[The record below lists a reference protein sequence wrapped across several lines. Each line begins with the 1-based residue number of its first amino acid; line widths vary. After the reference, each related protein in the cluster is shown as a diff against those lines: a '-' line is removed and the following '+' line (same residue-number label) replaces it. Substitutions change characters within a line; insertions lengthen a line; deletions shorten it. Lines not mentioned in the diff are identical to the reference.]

1 MEQKAV
7 VYAQVIR
14 LTHPDAVLLKR
25 CRTNDQ
31 AAFSEV
37 VDRYK
42 IKIYNY
48 LYRMMGDAA
57 DAEDATQEVFVRL
70 YTSLDS
76 FRSQA
81 SLNTWL
87 FRIAGNLCIDYFR
100 RSKKHRAVAFSLD
113 EPVGAEVT
121 ESGDAG
127 HEVADL
133 GYEPYRLL
141 EQQETSDQIRSA
153 LGQLPEKLR
162 MVVVL
167 HDIEGM
173 PYEEIAQVV
182 GCPLGTVKSRLFNAR
197 VQLRQKL
204 RPYMQV

>member
-1 MEQKAV
+1 M

-25 CRTNDQ
+25 CRTHDQ

-42 IKIYNY
+42 VKIYNY
-48 LYRMMGDAA
+48 LYRMIGDAA

-87 FRIAGNLCIDYFR
+87 LPDR
-100 RSKKHRAVAFSLD
+100 RQSVH
-113 EPVGAEVT
+113 
-121 ESGDAG
+121 
-127 HEVADL
+127 
-133 GYEPYRLL
+133 RLL
-141 EQQETSDQIRSA
+141 PA
-153 LGQLPEKLR
+153 LKEAPRG
-162 MVVVL
+162 
-167 HDIEGM
+167 
-173 PYEEIAQVV
+173 
-182 GCPLGTVKSRLFNAR
+182 RLLAR
-197 VQLRQKL
+197 
-204 RPYMQV
+204 